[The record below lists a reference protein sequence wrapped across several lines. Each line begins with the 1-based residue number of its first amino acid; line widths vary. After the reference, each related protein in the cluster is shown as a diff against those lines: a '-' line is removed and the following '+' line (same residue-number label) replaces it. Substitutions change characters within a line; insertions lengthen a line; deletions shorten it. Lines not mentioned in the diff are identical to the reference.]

1 MKERN
6 KKNATID
13 ILQERKRGKG
23 EMFVLKMCIEE
34 EDRAFLVAI
43 GTIPNDDFST
53 RK

>member
-13 ILQERKRGKG
+13 ILQERKRGRG
-23 EMFVLKMCIEE
+23 EMFVLKMCIEK